1 MAKSSKIN
9 LFVFVL
15 AALLQATYS
24 IAADYNKKE
33 QMWQWQ
39 TEIELI
45 SPKDQSKYT
54 VSPFL
59 WIPPKCEKVKAV
71 MVMSTAVIEQAM
83 VESPYIR
90 KACADNDIA
99 IMWSSHQFYRG
110 NEYVKQQ
117 IETIL
122 LSFAEK
128 SGYKE
133 LTTVPRIPC
142 GHSGTNPM
150 ARYITMN
157 TPEKVAFAIIH
168 KATAQVGD
176 TNSVPILSTQ
186 GEFMEWSSYDRDL
199 TQHIDEEKS
208 YTDVIRNREKSAMPL
223 SYYFDPNTGHFDCS
237 DKLLKNIAL
246 WIEDI
251 CQLRFDEKGV
261 MRTINQ
267 QDGWITGLP
276 VPGYLDKKSVPVK
289 VVNAEQ
295 TAVEHSPWYPSKR
308 TALAA
313 YAMADQD
320 MTRQAQIAGFADF
333 DCQIDDASYW
343 WRGIA
348 RIPYIQ
354 EGSCFKVNVI
364 PYARMPKGKYLIARR
379 NPETQRDVEVLEGT
393 FYNHNEHT
401 FTNSG
406 NDIDIEIVSGN
417 FVRTDRKNTFKYVPR
432 FKTANYFVARQK
444 GNKKYR
450 NSVQVGR
457 IDLANC
463 NKGKANIISFNDI
476 QNQYIGSL
484 KSIELKAESS
494 AGESVDFFVN
504 YGPAYIKDNQLY
516 IRVEDIPVKSKFPIE
531 IKVTAYSLGNANEDH
546 PVKTANPVSKVFYLH
561 RL

>member
-1 MAKSSKIN
+1 MAKSTKIN
-9 LFVFVL
+9 SLISVL
-15 AALLQATYS
+15 AMLFQATYS

-54 VSPFL
+54 ASPFL

-90 KACADNDIA
+90 KVCADNDIA

-110 NEYVKQQ
+110 NESAKQQ
-117 IETIL
+117 IEAML
-122 LSFAEK
+122 FSFAEK

-133 LTTVPRIPC
+133 LTAVPWIPC

-150 ARYITMN
+150 VRYITMN
-157 TPEKVAFAIIH
+157 APEKVAFTIIH
-168 KATAQVGD
+168 KATAQVGN

-199 TQHIDEEKS
+199 TQNINEEKS

-251 CQLRFDEKGV
+251 CQLRFDEKGAI
-261 MRTINQ
+261 RAINL
-267 QDGWITGLP
+267 QDGWITSLP
-276 VPGYLDKKSVPVK
+276 VPGYLGKKSLPVK
-289 VVNAEQ
+289 VVKADQ
-295 TAVEHSPWYPSKR
+295 TMVEHSPWYPSKR

-313 YAMADQD
+313 YEMANQD
-320 MTRQAQIAGFADF
+320 MTREAQIAGFADF
-333 DCQIDDASYW
+333 DNQIDDVSYW

-354 EGSCFKVNVI
+354 EGAYFKLNVI
-364 PYARMPKGKYLIARR
+364 PYTRMPKGKYLIARR
-379 NPETQRDVEVLEGT
+379 NPETQRDMEVLEGV
-393 FYNHNEHT
+393 FYNHKEHT

-417 FVRTDRKNTFKYVPR
+417 FVKTDWKNTFKYVPR

-457 IDLANC
+457 IDLINC
-463 NKGKANIISFNDI
+463 NKGKVNTISFDGI
-476 QNQYIGSL
+476 QNNT
-484 KSIELKAESS
+484 
-494 AGESVDFFVN
+494 SV
-504 YGPAYIKDNQLY
+504 
-516 IRVEDIPVKSKFPIE
+516 R
-531 IKVTAYSLGNANEDH
+531 
-546 PVKTANPVSKVFYLH
+546 
-561 RL
+561 

>member
-1 MAKSSKIN
+1 MAKSTKIN
-9 LFVFVL
+9 LLISVL
-15 AALLQATYS
+15 AMLFQATYS

-54 VSPFL
+54 ASPFL

-90 KACADNDIA
+90 KVCADNDIA

-110 NEYVKQQ
+110 NESAKQQ
-117 IETIL
+117 IEAML
-122 LSFAEK
+122 FSFAEK

-133 LTTVPRIPC
+133 LTAVPWIPC

-150 ARYITMN
+150 VRYITMN
-157 TPEKVAFAIIH
+157 APEKVAFTIIH
-168 KATAQVGD
+168 KATAQVGN

-199 TQHIDEEKS
+199 TQNINEEKS

-237 DKLLKNIAL
+237 DRLLKNIAL

-251 CQLRFDEKGV
+251 CQLRFDEKGAI
-261 MRTINQ
+261 RAINL
-267 QDGWITGLP
+267 QDGWITSLP
-276 VPGYLDKKSVPVK
+276 VPGYLGKKSLPVK
-289 VVNAEQ
+289 VVKADQ
-295 TAVEHSPWYPSKR
+295 TMVEHSPWYPSKR

-313 YAMADQD
+313 YEMANQD
-320 MTRQAQIAGFADF
+320 MTREAQIAGFADF
-333 DCQIDDASYW
+333 DNQIDDVSYW

-354 EGSCFKVNVI
+354 EGAYFKLNVI
-364 PYARMPKGKYLIARR
+364 PYTRMPKGKYLIARR
-379 NPETQRDVEVLEGT
+379 NPETQRDMEVLEGV
-393 FYNHNEHT
+393 FYNHKEHT

-417 FVRTDRKNTFKYVPR
+417 FVKTDWKNTFKYVPR

-457 IDLANC
+457 IDLINC
-463 NKGKANIISFNDI
+463 NKGKVNTISFDGI
-476 QNQYIGSL
+476 QNQRIGSL
-484 KSIELKAESS
+484 KAIELKAESS
-494 AGESVDFFVN
+494 AGEPVEFFVN
-504 YGPAYIKDNQLY
+504 YGPAYIKDNRLY
-516 IRVEDIPVKSKFPIE
+516 IRVEDIPVKSKYPIE
-531 IKVTAYSLGNANEDH
+531 IKVTAYSLGNANEEH
-546 PVKTANPVSKVFYLH
+546 PVKTATPVSKVFYLH

>member
-1 MAKSSKIN
+1 MAKSTKIN
-9 LFVFVL
+9 SLISVL
-15 AALLQATYS
+15 AMLFQATYS

-54 VSPFL
+54 ASPFL

-90 KACADNDIA
+90 KVCADNDIA
-99 IMWSSHQFYRG
+99 IMWSGHQFYRG
-110 NEYVKQQ
+110 NESAKQQ
-117 IETIL
+117 IEAML
-122 LSFAEK
+122 FSFAEK

-133 LTTVPRIPC
+133 LTAVPWIPC

-150 ARYITMN
+150 VRYITMN
-157 TPEKVAFAIIH
+157 APEKVAFTIIH
-168 KATAQVGD
+168 KATAQVGN

-199 TQHIDEEKS
+199 TQNINEEKS

-237 DKLLKNIAL
+237 DRLLKNIAL

-251 CQLRFDEKGV
+251 CQLRFDEKGAI
-261 MRTINQ
+261 RAINL
-267 QDGWITGLP
+267 QDGWITSLP
-276 VPGYLDKKSVPVK
+276 VPGYLGKKSLPVK
-289 VVNAEQ
+289 VVKADQ
-295 TAVEHSPWYPSKR
+295 TMVEHSPWYPSKR

-313 YAMADQD
+313 YEMANQD
-320 MTRQAQIAGFADF
+320 MTREAQIAGFADF
-333 DCQIDDASYW
+333 DNQIDDVSYW

-354 EGSCFKVNVI
+354 EGAYFKLNVI
-364 PYARMPKGKYLIARR
+364 PYTRMPKGKYLIARR
-379 NPETQRDVEVLEGT
+379 NPETQRDMEVLEGV
-393 FYNHNEHT
+393 FYNHKEHT

-417 FVRTDRKNTFKYVPR
+417 FVKTDWKNTFKYVPR

-457 IDLANC
+457 IDLINC
-463 NKGKANIISFNDI
+463 NKGEVNTISFDGI
-476 QNQYIGSL
+476 QNQRIGSL
-484 KSIELKAESS
+484 KAIELKAESS
-494 AGESVDFFVN
+494 AGEPVEFFVN
-504 YGPAYIKDNQLY
+504 YGPAYIKDNRLY
-516 IRVEDIPVKSKFPIE
+516 IRVEDIPVKSKYPIE
-531 IKVTAYSLGNANEDH
+531 IKVTAYSLGNANEEH
-546 PVKTANPVSKVFYLH
+546 PVKTATPVSKVFYLH